1 MATATRVIRIEYFCD
16 GQQWAVKARDDAEI
30 VKALREIVTRKDSRY
45 TAIYQRNTEKD
56 GD

>member
-1 MATATRVIRIEYFCD
+1 MNTTFWMGDTMVT
-16 GQQWAVKARDDAEI
+16 VKARDDAEI
-30 VKALREIVTRKDSRY
+30 VKALREIVIRKDSRY